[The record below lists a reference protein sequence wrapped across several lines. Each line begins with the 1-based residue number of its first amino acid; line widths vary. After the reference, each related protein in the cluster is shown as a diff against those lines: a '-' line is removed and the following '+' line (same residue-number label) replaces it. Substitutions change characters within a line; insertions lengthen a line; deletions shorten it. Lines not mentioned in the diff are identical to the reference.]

1 MPLADAGR
9 VLFQTTVKNLAT
21 HVRLKLRDGLG
32 VISYTPTQSITFNT
46 PDAQVGLRTTST
58 VYTFDI
64 VLPDVAVPQDAA
76 VEVLSVQ
83 LTNTDATV
91 IYMESDFPTA
101 QIFNNDGIFSLT
113 GVVASFF

>member
-21 HVRLKLRDGLG
+21 DVRLKLRNGQNQ
-32 VISYTPTQSITFNT
+32 ISYTAVQPITFQD
-46 PDAQVGLRTTST
+46 PDAQAGLRTTST

-64 VLPDVAVPQDAA
+64 ALQDSAI
-76 VEVLSVQ
+76 EVLSVQ
-83 LTNTDATV
+83 LTNSNATV